1 MDRESVKK
9 RRIEWSDQ
17 IRSDDDGI
25 GIEKEAH
32 THTHTHNTYIQY
44 STDDATK
51 DKRNEREYCT
61 VK

>member
-32 THTHTHNTYIQY
+32 THTHNTYIQY

-51 DKRNEREYCT
+51 DKRQT
-61 VK
+61 